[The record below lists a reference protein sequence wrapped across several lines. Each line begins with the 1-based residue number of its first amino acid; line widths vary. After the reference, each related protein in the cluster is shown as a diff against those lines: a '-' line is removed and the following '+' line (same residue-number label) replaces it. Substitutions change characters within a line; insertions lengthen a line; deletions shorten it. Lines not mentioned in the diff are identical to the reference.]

1 MKKINELI
9 FACKSKKIKKTKSIE
24 TRFVSYQQA
33 KKILILYE
41 YNWQYKDQD
50 IHNLCAQLTND
61 GKIVDYCNYDETKKT
76 IYFSTRNENLNE
88 PIGRFKIP
96 SENIV
101 AQVSKTEYDIIIDL
115 SMNKSLPL
123 QYVMLYTKTSFRVG
137 CRQSCSSDLDFI
149 VEVSQESAESGET
162 KEQDVEN
169 KLIEL
174 TKITFQTIIHYLK
187 TIKSKDN

>member
-9 FACKSKKIKKTKSIE
+9 FAYKSKKIKKKKSLETK
-24 TRFVSYQQA
+24 FVSYQQA

-76 IYFSTRNENLNE
+76 ICFSTRNENLNE

-115 SMNKSLPL
+115 SMSKYLPL
-123 QYVMLYTKTSFRVG
+123 QYIMLNVNASCRVG
-137 CRQSCSSDLDFI
+137 YKNDYSPELDFI
-149 VEVSQESAESGET
+149 VEIPASAEESN
-162 KEQDVEN
+162 DISIEN
-169 KLIEL
+169 KQKEL
-174 TKITFQTIIHYLK
+174 TTAIFQTMMHYLK